1 MLKITK
7 ILLLLVVFN
16 SIMLSVYADRGVGS
30 KNTKKINFDIKPS
43 AVKNSLNFSLKSGL
57 TYKGSLINFSSSTNS
72 GTNTLVTYKKG
83 NVTYIIPYKQKI
95 IVPEVGKG
103 YTGMKL
109 IIKAN

>member
-7 ILLLLVVFN
+7 LLLLLVVCN
-16 SIMLSVYADRGVGS
+16 GILLSVYADRGVGN
-30 KNTKKINFDIKPS
+30 KNVKKISFDIKPS
-43 AVKNSLNFSLKSGL
+43 DLKNKINFSLKSGL
-57 TYKGSLINFSSSTNS
+57 TYKGSLINTATSTFSGKS
-72 GTNTLVTYKKG
+72 TLVTYKKG

-95 IVPEVGKG
+95 IVPEVSKG

>member
-7 ILLLLVVFN
+7 ILLLFVVCN
-16 SIMLSVYADRGVGS
+16 GIMLSVHADKGVGKKS
-30 KNTKKINFDIKPS
+30 AKKISFDIKPS
-43 AVKNSLNFSLKSGL
+43 DVKSKINFSLKSGL
-57 TYKGSLINFSSSTNS
+57 TYKGSLINTSSTSFS

-83 NVTYIIPYKQKI
+83 NTTYILPYKQKV
-95 IVPEVGKG
+95 IVSEVGKG